1 MAGIVDWAGQHAWR
15 LLNLGHFGF
24 EMPPGVRPDGMLLH
38 LGPEQHALAR
48 RLAKRCKTV
57 VQVDRF
63 FVEIDAPRVVSD
75 LRMIGQLAVEH
86 FLQRGFRTFVC
97 LKYAES
103 GKVWAYESFAE
114 YLAELDLPCHV
125 VVLRSI
131 EGWGA
136 ASFRRAA
143 VQFGKQTA
151 DLSPPLALFA
161 ANDLTAVRATHVC
174 RALGL
179 SIPEQVAVLGVH
191 NDALRCQCA
200 TVGLSSIDTN
210 RYRLGHEAAA
220 LLGRLMD
227 GQAPPEEPVLVP
239 PSGVVGRLSTDI
251 LAVGDTHVARALR
264 FMWENLHRRLSV
276 GEIAAAAAVSRRKLE
291 RRFRK
296 HLGRGINEELIRKRL
311 ERCRELL
318 KTTDQPIAR
327 IAGQIGFRSGEYL
340 HTVFA
345 RAYGM
350 TPRQYRLRE

>member
-75 LRMIGQLAVEH
+75 LRMIGHLAVEH

-103 GKVWAYESFAE
+103 GKGWAYESFAE
-114 YLAELDLPCHV
+114 HLAELDLPCHV

-131 EGWGA
+131 KEWGA
-136 ASFRRAA
+136 ASFRRALA
-143 VQFGKQTA
+143 QFGKQIA

-161 ANDLTAVRATHVC
+161 ANDLTAVRATHMC

-179 SIPEQVAVLGVH
+179 SIPEHVAVLGVH
-191 NDALRCQCA
+191 NEALRCQCA
-200 TVGLSSIDTN
+200 TVALSSIDTD
-210 RYRLGHEAAA
+210 RHRLGHEAAA
-220 LLGRLMD
+220 LLERLMA
-227 GQAPPEEPVLVP
+227 GQAPPDGPVLVP
-239 PSGVVGRLSTDI
+239 PSGVVARLSTDI
-251 LAVGDTHVARALR
+251 LAVDDTDVARALR
-264 FMWENLHRRLSV
+264 FMWDNFHRRLSV
-276 GEIAAAAAVSRRKLE
+276 GDIAAAMGVSRRKLE

-296 HLGRGINEELIRKRL
+296 HLRRGINEELTRKRL
-311 ERCRELL
+311 ERCCELL
-318 KTTDQPIAR
+318 TTTSEPVAH
-327 IAGQIGFRSGEYL
+327 IAGRIGFRSGEYL

-345 RAYGM
+345 RTFGM